1 MSCSNKLVKPE
12 KRVEGS
18 SDLWPVVKSTGDNLG
33 LQRAYEVSVFMCV
46 CVCVCVLGV
55 GAVLVL
61 WDLVFSLWDLM
72 LSLSR

>member
-33 LQRAYEVSVFMCV
+33 LQLAYEVSVFVCV
-46 CVCVCVLGV
+46 CVCVCVCV
-55 GAVLVL
+55 GGGGSVSVMG
-61 WDLVFSLWDLM
+61 FSL
-72 LSLSR
+72 

>member
-33 LQRAYEVSVFMCV
+33 LQLAYEVSVFVCV